1 MAKAMT
7 NSADSGIVH
16 LAGALGVRRG
26 LLAVLFYLALGIAG
40 VPDFAEQRAGAEVIA
55 TVRDGRL
62 ILGSAGGY
70 LLGFMLAAAASG
82 RLAELGWDRKVG
94 RALVT
99 MTVGSLLIYLV
110 GVPWLMAAEDL
121 AVGEAIRLGLLPY
134 LLGDLVKIVLAAAI
148 LPAAWWVVGRRPVA
162 N

>member
-1 MAKAMT
+1 MSPSCLLLT
-7 NSADSGIVH
+7 NAHLIDPASGRE
-16 LAGALGVRRG
+16 GPG
-26 LLAVLFYLALGIAG
+26 AVLVRDRSIADVHWG
-40 VPDFAEQRAGAEVIA
+40 TPAVLPEGAEVIA

-162 N
+162 S

>member
-1 MAKAMT
+1 
-7 NSADSGIVH
+7 
-16 LAGALGVRRG
+16 
-26 LLAVLFYLALGIAG
+26 
-40 VPDFAEQRAGAEVIA
+40 
-55 TVRDGRL
+55 
-62 ILGSAGGY
+62 
-70 LLGFMLAAAASG
+70 
-82 RLAELGWDRKVG
+82 
-94 RALVT
+94 

-162 N
+162 S